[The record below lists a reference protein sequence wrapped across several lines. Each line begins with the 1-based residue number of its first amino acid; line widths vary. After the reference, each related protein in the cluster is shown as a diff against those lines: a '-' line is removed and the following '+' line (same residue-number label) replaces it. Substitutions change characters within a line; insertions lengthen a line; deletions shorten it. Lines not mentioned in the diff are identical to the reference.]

1 MWKRPQT
8 RSCSARRVFFRVKNL
23 DKQTDNSE
31 IKTMIFNYSGNAV
44 NPNTVSYRSLGFEEK
59 VTVKT
64 QPYILQIKPGDFPRE
79 LEIIAN
85 TFISECGIDDSE
97 QDDVDIPEL
106 ATVDYPTSNELL
118 NTRPNLTASLIEE
131 LYFELFYHFFSKPNQ
146 PTTGHQQHQQR
157 MYRER
162 YNNNYG
168 RHIPIQILLAEGN
181 FPDGRAANSDLNG
194 RLLNKTDLATTSAS

>member
-8 RSCSARRVFFRVKNL
+8 RSYSARRVFFRVKNL

-79 LEIIAN
+79 FEIIAN

-106 ATVDYPTSNELL
+106 ATVDYPISNELL

-131 LYFELFYHFFSKPNQ
+131 LYFELFYHFFQ
-146 PTTGHQQHQQR
+146 HPTNLQLVINNINSVWTEKDTTIITG
-157 MYRER
+157 
-162 YNNNYG
+162 
-168 RHIPIQILLAEGN
+168 
-181 FPDGRAANSDLNG
+181 D
-194 RLLNKTDLATTSAS
+194 TSLYKYC